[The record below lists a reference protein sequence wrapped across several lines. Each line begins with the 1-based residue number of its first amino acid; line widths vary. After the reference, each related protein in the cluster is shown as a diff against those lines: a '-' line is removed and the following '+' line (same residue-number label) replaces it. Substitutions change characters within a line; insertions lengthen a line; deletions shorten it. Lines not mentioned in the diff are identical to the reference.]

1 MQICKYFPFPILVYT
16 NIFYKKILTRILCLM
31 PAHSFSPVAPFYD
44 RLSGLVFGSCVYQ
57 AQAVHLGLIP
67 AGARVLLIGGGTGQI
82 LAALLQH
89 TACREVVFL
98 EASHKMLARARQA
111 VAPLKEAGRVVFRLG
126 TEEDIGPGEKFDV
139 VLTFFFLDL
148 FSPALLGQITTRLS
162 GALEKGGWWLASD
175 FGYPQGSRLRK
186 GAAAL
191 LFSSMYLFFRLT
203 CGLSATRLPDWPA
216 HLTRLG
222 LNEVKSC
229 YFYHGLIRAAA
240 YRKTGG

>member
-1 MQICKYFPFPILVYT
+1 
-16 NIFYKKILTRILCLM
+16 M
-31 PAHSFSPVAPFYD
+31 PAHSFSPVASFYD
-44 RLSGLVFGSCVYQ
+44 RLSGLAFGSSLYR
-57 AQAVHLGLIP
+57 AQAEHLGLIP

-82 LAALLQH
+82 LPALLQH

-98 EASHKMLARARQA
+98 EASDKMLARARQA
-111 VAPLKEAGRVVFRLG
+111 VASLAEAGRVVFRLG
-126 TEEDIGPGEKFDV
+126 TEEDISQEEKFDV

-148 FSPALLGQITTRLS
+148 FSSPLLGQITTRLS
-162 GALEKGGWWLASD
+162 GALVPGGWWLASD
-175 FGYPQGSRLRK
+175 FVHPRGSRLRK

-216 HLTRLG
+216 QLSRLG
-222 LNEVKSC
+222 LNQVKSC

-240 YRKTGG
+240 YRKTDG